1 MSENEIGNIV
11 VDAALA
17 VHTALGAGLL
27 ESAYEAC
34 LQYELAKRGL
44 QIRSQV
50 QLPIVYGEIRL
61 EAGYR
66 VDLVV
71 EERVIVEVKAVERL
85 LPIHTAQVL
94 SYLKLGSYRLG
105 YLLNFNV
112 EHMRSGI
119 KRVVNGL

>member
-94 SYLKLGSYRLG
+94 SYLKLGNYRLG